1 MKVFVYEKPGG
12 TEVIRKIEKEVPKS
26 EPGKILVKAA
36 FGSVNHVD
44 IWGRMDLPG
53 QPFPRVFG
61 SDLSGYV
68 EDPSDSIFKKG
79 DKVILY
85 PMKFCGFCKNC
96 LNGYENS
103 CFYRGIYG
111 VHEDGFFA
119 EFVNVPEKNVLRLP
133 ENVSLEYAAAL
144 PVAYTTAYHG
154 LIKRAKLEPGSV
166 LLILGG
172 SGGAGVAAL
181 QIAKATGMKVITTTS
196 YEWKAEILKKLGAD
210 EVIKPDDKLL
220 ENVLKLTDNYGVD
233 AVFDALG
240 GAYTSMALKL
250 VRKGGK
256 IINMAMTTGSEM
268 QMNLRAL
275 YANNIDMIGVYLGT
289 RKDLLD
295 LINLV
300 SQGRIKP
307 LIDSVFPID
316 DVDKAQIRM
325 EKRNH
330 IGKILLKF

>member
-1 MKVFVYEKPGG
+1 MKEFVYEKPGG
-12 TEVIRKIEKEVPKS
+12 VEVIKRIEKDMPKS
-26 EPGKILVKAA
+26 EPRKVIVKAS

-61 SDLSGYV
+61 SDLSGYID
-68 EDPSDSIFKKG
+68 DPSDSIFKKG
-79 DKVILY
+79 DKVVLY

-96 LNGYENS
+96 LAGYENS
-103 CFYRGIYG
+103 CFYRAIYG
-111 VHEDGFFA
+111 VHVDGFFA
-119 EFVNVPEKNVLRLP
+119 EYVSVEAKNVLKLP

-154 LIKRAKLEPGSV
+154 LINRSKSEPGST

-181 QIAKATGMKVITTTS
+181 QIAKAVGLRVITTTS
-196 YEWKAEILKKLGAD
+196 YDWKAEMLKKLGAD
-210 EVIKPDDKLL
+210 EVLKPDDKLL
-220 ENVLKLTDNYGVD
+220 ENIFKLTDNNGVD

-240 GAYTSMALKL
+240 GSYTSLALKA
-250 VRKGGK
+250 VRKGGRV
-256 IINMAMTTGSEM
+256 INMAMTTGSEI
-268 QMNLRAL
+268 QLNLRQI
-275 YANNIDMIGVYLGT
+275 YANNVDLQGVYLGT
-289 RKDLLD
+289 RKDLSD
-295 LINLV
+295 LLNMV
-300 SQGRIKP
+300 SQGKIKP

-316 DVDKAQIRM
+316 DVDKAQLRM

>member
-1 MKVFVYEKPGG
+1 MREFVYEKPGG
-12 TEVIRKIEKEVPKS
+12 VDVIKKVEKGQPKS
-26 EPGKILVKAA
+26 EPGKVIIKAS

-79 DKVILY
+79 DKVVLY

-96 LNGYENS
+96 LAGNENS
-103 CFYRGIYG
+103 CFTRALYG
-111 VHEDGFFA
+111 VHTDGFFA
-119 EFVNVPEKNVLRLP
+119 EYVSVPASNVLKLP

-154 LIKRAKLEPGSV
+154 LVDRIRMVPGST

-181 QIAKATGMKVITTTS
+181 QIAKALGARVITTTS
-196 YEWKAEILKKLGAD
+196 YDWKAEMLKKIGAD
-210 EVIKPDDKLL
+210 EVLRLDEKLA
-220 ENVLKLTDNYGVD
+220 ENVLRLTGNDGVD
-233 AVFDALG
+233 YVFDALG
-240 GAYTSMALKL
+240 GAYTNVALKT

-256 IINMAMTTGSEM
+256 VVNMAMTAGSEI
-268 QMNLRAL
+268 QLNLRQI
-275 YANNIDMIGVYLGT
+275 YANNIDFLGVYLGT
-289 RKDLLD
+289 RKDLFD
-295 LINLV
+295 LLNMV

-316 DVDKAQIRM
+316 DVDKAQLRM